1 MDIKINLNP
10 QKKKDKIIIDLL
22 DEEYDNY
29 SAIVKN
35 YLYKIATG
43 RLVDKKNLLVMKGET
58 FNEVASTIQEPV
70 KEVIEEPKDDFGDVS
85 DILDGIDF

>member
-1 MDIKINLNP
+1 MDIKLNLNP
-10 QKKKDKIIIDLL
+10 QKKKDKIIIDFL

-43 RLVDKKNLLVMKGET
+43 RLVDKNNLVLMNDVT
-58 FNEVASTIQEPV
+58 FIEVASTT
-70 KEVIEEPKDDFGDVS
+70 KEIIEEPKDDFGDVS

>member
-22 DEEYDNY
+22 DENYDNY

-43 RLVDKKNLLVMKGET
+43 RLVDKKNLVLMNGIT
-58 FNEVASTIQEPV
+58 FNEVASTTQEI
-70 KEVIEEPKDDFGDVS
+70 IEELKDDFGDVS

>member
-10 QKKKDKIIIDLL
+10 NKKKDKIIIDLL

-43 RLVDKKNLLVMKGET
+43 RLVDKKNLVLMNGET

>member
-22 DEEYDNY
+22 DENYDNY

-43 RLVDKKNLLVMKGET
+43 RLVDKKNLVLINGIT
-58 FNEVASTIQEPV
+58 FNEVASTTQEI
-70 KEVIEEPKDDFGDVS
+70 IEELKDDFGDVS

>member
-43 RLVDKKNLLVMKGET
+43 RLVDKKNLLVMNGET

>member
-1 MDIKINLNP
+1 MDIKLNLNP
-10 QKKKDKIIIDLL
+10 QKKKDKIIIDFL

-43 RLVDKKNLLVMKGET
+43 RFVEKKNLLVMNGVT
-58 FNEVASTIQEPV
+58 FNEVASTTQEPT
-70 KEVIEEPKDDFGDVS
+70 KEIKEEPKDDFGDVS

>member
-1 MDIKINLNP
+1 MDIKINLNS

-43 RLVDKKNLLVMKGET
+43 RLVDKKNLLVMNGET

>member
-10 QKKKDKIIIDLL
+10 HKKKDKIIIDLL

-43 RLVDKKNLLVMKGET
+43 RLVDKKNLVLMNGET

>member
-1 MDIKINLNP
+1 MDIKLNLNP
-10 QKKKDKIIIDLL
+10 QKKKDKIIIDFL

-43 RLVDKKNLLVMKGET
+43 RLVDKKNLVLMNGET

>member
-22 DEEYDNY
+22 DENYDNY

-43 RLVDKKNLLVMKGET
+43 RLVDKKNLVLMNGIT
-58 FNEVASTIQEPV
+58 FNEVASTTQEI
-70 KEVIEEPKDDFGDVS
+70 IEEPKDDFGDVS

>member
-1 MDIKINLNP
+1 MNP
-10 QKKKDKIIIDLL
+10 QKKKDKIIIDFL

-43 RLVDKKNLLVMKGET
+43 RLVDKKNLVLMNGET

>member
-43 RLVDKKNLLVMKGET
+43 RLVDKKNLLVMNGET

-70 KEVIEEPKDDFGDVS
+70 KEVIEEPKYDFGDVS

>member
-1 MDIKINLNP
+1 MDIKLNLNP

-43 RLVDKKNLLVMKGET
+43 RLVDKKNLLVMNGVT
-58 FNEVASTIQEPV
+58 FNEVASTTQESI
-70 KEVIEEPKDDFGDVS
+70 KDVIEEPKDDFGDVS
-85 DILDGIDF
+85 DILDAIDF

>member
-10 QKKKDKIIIDLL
+10 QKKKDKIIIDLI

-43 RLVDKKNLLVMKGET
+43 RLVDKKNLLVMNGET

>member
-10 QKKKDKIIIDLL
+10 HKKKDKIIIDLL

-70 KEVIEEPKDDFGDVS
+70 QEVIEKPQDDFGDVS
-85 DILDGIDF
+85 DILDRIDF

>member
-43 RLVDKKNLLVMKGET
+43 RLVDKKNLLVMNGET
-58 FNEVASTIQEPV
+58 VNEVASTIQEPV

>member
-43 RLVDKKNLLVMKGET
+43 RLVDKKNLLVMNGET

-70 KEVIEEPKDDFGDVS
+70 KEVIEEPKDDFGDV
-85 DILDGIDF
+85 

>member
-1 MDIKINLNP
+1 MDIKLNLNP
-10 QKKKDKIIIDLL
+10 QKKKDKIIIDFL

-43 RLVDKKNLLVMKGET
+43 RLVDKKNLVLMNGET

-70 KEVIEEPKDDFGDVS
+70 KEVIEEIKDDFGDVS